1 MAFLGK
7 FVYIQIISLSCYSSI
22 SVPYGDWEGWWFEHS
37 VSQLQVC
44 LSAEGVK
51 NVFSPCLFPLRGW
64 GSLAMAF
71 FGKFGHI
78 QLTILY
84 TTAQSQYLMV
94 IGRNIALNTVCQSCR
109 FSCQQKVLK
118 TFSGPD
124 YLRPRMS
131 GLPMAF
137 RGKFGQT
144 DTNMAGGRE
153 WWVGVKAL

>member
-1 MAFLGK
+1 
-7 FVYIQIISLSCYSSI
+7 
-22 SVPYGDWEGWWFEHS
+22 
-37 VSQLQVC
+37 
-44 LSAEGVK
+44 
-51 NVFSPCLFPLRGW
+51 
-64 GSLAMAF
+64 MAF

-94 IGRNIALNTVCQSCR
+94 IGRNGALNTVCQSCR

-144 DTNMAGGRE
+144 DTNMAGGRG
-153 WWVGVKAL
+153 WGVGVKALKKYKFKKNNFHQHINGKYFSMILFIKSSHMSTEIAFQFGKFAKISPCHGWFWLAISSHADQN